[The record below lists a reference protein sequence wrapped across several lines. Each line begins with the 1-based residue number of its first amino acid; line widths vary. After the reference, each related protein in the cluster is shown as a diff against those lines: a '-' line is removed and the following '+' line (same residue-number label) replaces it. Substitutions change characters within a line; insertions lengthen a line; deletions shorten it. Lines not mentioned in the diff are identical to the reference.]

1 MGFTP
6 YTLEQNQFL
15 TSVLN
20 KIGRQVWSSKA
31 YTNPLKEFKKGFI
44 ENANDIEEIYIA
56 RLEGTAQD
64 FEGTNPLTRVKPNIT
79 TMYHRQNYSKL
90 YQATVSDVQARRAFT
105 TSGGVKKLA
114 DGILESLYTGDQYE
128 EYVAM
133 RDNFGALA
141 DKTPTTGKIKIA
153 SPTDNA
159 TSKAYVKQIK
169 KIVGEMKF
177 RNTKYSTVESHATA
191 EELMFVTTPS
201 LMAELDV
208 ELLATAFNTDKLKMI
223 DKIVEV
229 DILPTGVSSIILD
242 KNALM
247 VFDTLH
253 HIEPMRNGKG
263 MFTNYFLNVEKIIS
277 YSNMYQVAQISNPT
291 A

>member
-1 MGFTP
+1 MPFTP
-6 YTLEQNQFL
+6 YTLDMNNFL
-15 TSVLN
+15 TTVLN
-20 KIGRQVWSSKA
+20 KIGRTQWSNKA
-31 YTNPLKEFKKGFI
+31 YSNPLKEFKKGFI

-56 RLEGTAQD
+56 RLNGTAQD
-64 FEGTNPLTRVKPNIT
+64 FDGLNPLTRVKPNVT
-79 TMYHRQNYSKL
+79 TQYHRQNYGKL
-90 YQATVSDVQARRAFT
+90 YHATVQDSQVRRAFT
-105 TSGGVKKLA
+105 TTGGVKKLA
-114 DGILESLYTGDQYE
+114 DGIIESLHIGDQYE
-128 EYVAM
+128 EYLAM
-133 RDNFGALA
+133 RDNFGALSNG
-141 DKTPTTGKIKIA
+141 TPATGKIKIA
-153 SPTDNA
+153 PPTDNV

-177 RNTKYSTVESHATA
+177 RNTKYSTVESSATA
-191 EELMFVTTPS
+191 DELMFVTTPS

-229 DILPTGVSSIILD
+229 DSLPTGVSSIILD
-242 KNALM
+242 RNALM

-253 HIEPMRNGKG
+253 HIEPQRNAKG